1 MGNSFRNWLIFL
13 DIIFRHPSLLPYN
26 DPLDYD
32 ELQIE
37 FHLYQLLKDE
47 DIPEDVWK
55 KVKSKDRRI
64 FLDQL
69 WFFIGSMKNPDGT
82 KRFAKL
88 FEVAMVIL
96 CIPHSNAVEEC
107 IFSQVKKNKTAARSN
122 LGLDESVGGIVTT
135 KLVIADK
142 NIPRMEIEPQLLN
155 TLKLAAMK
163 YNRAHRKDN

>member
-1 MGNSFRNWLIFL
+1 M
-13 DIIFRHPSLLPYN
+13 LPYN

-55 KVKSKDRRI
+55 KVKSKNGRI

-69 WFFIGSMKNPDGT
+69 WFFIGSMKNPDET
-82 KRFAKL
+82 KRL
-88 FEVAMVIL
+88 FEVVMVIL
-96 CIPHSNAVEEC
+96 CIPHSNTVEEC

-122 LGLDESVGGIVTT
+122 LGLDESVGGILTT

-142 NIPRMEIEPQLLN
+142 NILRMEIEPELLN
-155 TLKLAAMK
+155 MSKLATMK
-163 YNRAHRKDN
+163 YNRAHRTEHISFFISYFFM

>member
-1 MGNSFRNWLIFL
+1 MGNSFWNWLIFL

-55 KVKSKDRRI
+55 KVKSKNGRI
-64 FLDQL
+64 LLNQL
-69 WFFIGSMKNPDGT
+69 WFFIRSMKNPDGT
-82 KRFAKL
+82 KQFAKL

-142 NIPRMEIEPQLLN
+142 NIPRMEIEPELLN
-155 TLKLAAMK
+155 MSKLAAMK